1 MDIPWSLVYK
11 MSLRRPINL
20 RLDRVTFAFFGG
32 VFGSKMTPNGLFGG
46 TPGPHWVDLVQ
57 AISQGSRLHSR
68 QSRYIWIALGPVY
81 TRCRLGVQSVSD
93 YVGYRVHSLGA
104 FFGHK

>member
-1 MDIPWSLVYK
+1 

-20 RLDRVTFAFFGG
+20 RLDMVNLAFFGD

-46 TPGPHWVDLVQ
+46 TSRPPWVDLAQ

-68 QSRYIWIALGPVY
+68 QSRDIWIALGPVY
-81 TRCRLGVQSVSD
+81 TRCRLGVQSISD
-93 YVGYRVHSLGA
+93 
-104 FFGHK
+104 